1 VVGDSLKVCTWAAEG
16 TGQVV
21 STSASVGAR
30 SHSGASSSARSNAES
45 GTASS
50 SSRRPHVVR
59 TEDEPSEPTAA
70 SSSFVVDPYRFSGP
84 QLLGWEFST
93 WSVSEEW
100 VVIVLNR
107 SSVSTT
113 LSSSYIQ

>member
-1 VVGDSLKVCTWAAEG
+1 MVGDSLKVCTWAAEG

-21 STSASVGAR
+21 STSA

-70 SSSFVVDPYRFSGP
+70 SSSFVVDPHRFSGP